1 MTSIHDRSREVLLRA
16 SDGRPA
22 GVVKDF
28 NGSERVL
35 YKRVDPEAHQ
45 LKRPPAWAQDA
56 AALKTAESLG
66 AEVAVFESRCGT
78 RRWIAPL
85 RFFRLHGFEF
95 DRGAGRQVALPLA
108 YWRTEGGSGQMQ
120 LPFDQGNGSES

>member
-1 MTSIHDRSREVLLRA
+1 MTSIHDSSRKVLLRA
-16 SDGRPA
+16 VDGRPA
-22 GVVKDF
+22 GVVKNL
-28 NGSERVL
+28 NGQRVL
-35 YKRVDPEAHQ
+35 YKRVDPEEHQ
-45 LKRPPAWAQDA
+45 LRHPPAWAQDA

-85 RFFRLHGFEF
+85 RSFRLHGLEF
-95 DRGAGRQVALPLA
+95 DRGAGLQVALPLA
-108 YWRTEGGSGQMQ
+108 YWRTDGGLGQML